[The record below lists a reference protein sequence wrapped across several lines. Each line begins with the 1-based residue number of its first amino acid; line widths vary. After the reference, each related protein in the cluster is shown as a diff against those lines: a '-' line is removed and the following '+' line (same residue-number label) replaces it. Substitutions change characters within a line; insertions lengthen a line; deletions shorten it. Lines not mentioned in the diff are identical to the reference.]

1 MNDISMVLW
10 YDCNNA
16 ETFWFLV
23 GLQLLF
29 YRETKTL
36 GQMNIFYKYEKIL
49 QTYLMLRFS

>member
-1 MNDISMVLW
+1 MNDISTVLW

-16 ETFWFLV
+16 ETFCFLT